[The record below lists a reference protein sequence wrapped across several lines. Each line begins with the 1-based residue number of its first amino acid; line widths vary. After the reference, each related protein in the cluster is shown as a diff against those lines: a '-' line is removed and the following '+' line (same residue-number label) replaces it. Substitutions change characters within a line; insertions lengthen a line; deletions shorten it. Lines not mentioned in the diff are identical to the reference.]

1 MKLIYCFLIFLW
13 PFMSTAQTVK
23 PLQIGDNI
31 PDIIISDVYN
41 YTASTIHSSD
51 LKGKLLI
58 LDFMATTCV
67 PCIQVLPRFDS
78 LHKQYQKQLKI
89 ILVSP
94 EKPQRIQAFL
104 KTHSSLNLPL
114 AADSNSAKFF
124 PHTYIS
130 HVVWI
135 NPAGI
140 VCAITHPEYVN
151 SKNIQTILNGQK
163 VNWPVKRDIPG
174 YDFKQ
179 PILVLNVN
187 NIPKQVLPKTYYYTS
202 VINYM
207 PGVPK
212 QNKVITDTATH
223 LVHTTLINYEIL
235 DLYRILFNRYR
246 LPLTHMKV
254 EIKNRDRLFYNMK
267 EGYYET
273 WKSKNMYCL
282 EASMPSYIPLEQ
294 QRQKLIN
301 EMDFYY
307 GFHTYLKTQIVNCL
321 VLRNSTDIF
330 RSKKNAGK
338 NGLSPASI
346 AGILNNN
353 LDEMPVIDETKGM
366 LQFKLPITEEQV
378 NDSVFLHKI
387 LNEYGLELTVE
398 QRPIELMV
406 ITDSENEYKSNY

>member
-1 MKLIYCFLIFLW
+1 M
-13 PFMSTAQTVK
+13 
-23 PLQIGDNI
+23 
-31 PDIIISDVYN
+31 
-41 YTASTIHSSD
+41 
-51 LKGKLLI
+51 
-58 LDFMATTCV
+58 
-67 PCIQVLPRFDS
+67 DS
-78 LHKQYQKQLKI
+78 LQKQYNSKMQIL
-89 ILVSP
+89 LVSP
-94 EKPQRIQAFL
+94 EKPERINAFL
-104 KTHSSLNLPL
+104 KKHPHLQLPFVAGDTTL
-114 AADSNSAKFF
+114 TKLF
-124 PHTYIS
+124 PHVYIS
-130 HVVWI
+130 HVAWI
-135 NPAGI
+135 TPNSI
-140 VCAITHPEYVN
+140 VSAITHTEYIN
-151 SKNIQTILNGQK
+151 PKNIETVLAGKI
-163 VNWPVKRDIPG
+163 VNWPVKREFPQ

-179 PILVLNVN
+179 PILQLNVN
-187 NIPKQVLPKTYYYTS
+187 NIPSQVMPESYCYTA

-212 QNKVITDTATH
+212 RNAVFTDTATH

-254 EIKNRDRLFYNMK
+254 EIKNKDRLFYNIK
-267 EGYYET
+267 DGYYEA

-301 EMDFYY
+301 EIDFYF
-307 GFHTYLKTQIVNCL
+307 GFHTYLETQTVSCL
-321 VLRNSTDIF
+321 ILKNSSDIF
-330 RSKKNAGK
+330 KSKKNAGR

-353 LDEMPVIDETKGM
+353 LDEMPVIDQTKGM

-398 QRPIELMV
+398 QRPIEFMI
-406 ITDSENEYKSNY
+406 ITDSKSKYKPNY